1 MAMHLVAYAQSVTA
15 APAAIQALDPVPD
28 ATVTVAGKLLYV
40 PSKYNQVF
48 RVAILGKA
56 GTLTQAQ
63 LQAPSLREMFFPDM
77 TPLRVGTEFTGDN
90 DFYDIAG
97 SPLQLVTSEGLECL
111 TDGNNAATAV
121 DEYGLVFLTDGG
133 IQAAK
138 GKIYTMRATA
148 AVALAARTWVNGS
161 LTFDQT
167 LPVGKY
173 AILGMRAMGSGLVA
187 ARLVFIGA
195 AAVTRPGVLGYA
207 GEQTS
212 GMEYFRFGRSGSFG
226 EFDSVTPPSVDC
238 IGDTGIAQTF
248 ELDLVKVA

>member
-1 MAMHLVAYAQSVTA
+1 MAMHLVAFAQSVTA

-28 ATVTVAGKLLYV
+28 ATVTVAGKLMYV
-40 PSKYNQVF
+40 PSKYNQVI
-48 RVAILGKA
+48 RAAILGKA

-63 LQAPSLREMFFPDM
+63 LQAPSLRELFFPDL

-90 DFYDIAG
+90 DMYDLG
-97 SPLQLVTSEGLECL
+97 SAPLQLVTSEGLEVL
-111 TDGNNAATAV
+111 TDGNNTTTAV
-121 DEYGLVFLTDGG
+121 DEYGLVFLSDGP

-148 AVALAARTWVNGS
+148 GVALAARAWVNGP
-161 LTFDQT
+161 LTMDQS

-173 AILGMRAMGSGLVA
+173 QILGMRAMGSGLVA
-187 ARLVFIGA
+187 ARLVFIGPS
-195 AAVTRPGVLGYA
+195 AVTRPGVLGYA

-212 GMEYFRFGRSGSFG
+212 GMEYFRFGRSGTFG

-238 IGDTGIAQTF
+238 LGDTGTAQTF
-248 ELDLVKVA
+248 ELDLVKTS